1 MKAAIVSIL
10 EGFDASMNAWFANH
24 PTLTAN
30 DIVIVSINNEVV
42 NLIYNDD
49 SQ

>member
-24 PTLTAN
+24 PTLTAD
-30 DIVIVSINNEVV
+30 DIIIVSVNNEVV

-49 SQ
+49 SV